1 MAPKRRRNQATM
13 STIRSHLFN
22 RIRFTTFGA
31 PRRPRHPFLRIALGL
46 VGVALLLALLF
57 VSVFVGI
64 AMLAVGM
71 LYRLWTHRR
80 TPSLN
85 RAGAARAGTV
95 DGDAIDGTFRVV
107 GKAQLPLAH

>member
-1 MAPKRRRNQATM
+1 M

-57 VSVFVGI
+57 ISVFVGI

-71 LYRLWTHRR
+71 LYRLWKHRHA
-80 TPSLN
+80 PGLD
-85 RAGAARAGTV
+85 RAKAARAGTI
-95 DGDAIDGTFRVV
+95 DGDYRVV
-107 GKAQLPLAH
+107 VKAQLPLAH

>member
-1 MAPKRRRNQATM
+1 MA
-13 STIRSHLFN
+13 TIRSHFN
-22 RIRFTTFGA
+22 RVRFTTFGA

-57 VSVFVGI
+57 VSVFVGM

-71 LYRLWTHRR
+71 TYRLWKQRR
-80 TPSLN
+80 TPI
-85 RAGAARAGTV
+85 GARARSF
-95 DGDAIDGTFRVV
+95 DGQALDGTFRVV

>member
-1 MAPKRRRNQATM
+1 MSIFRNT
-13 STIRSHLFN
+13 LFN
-22 RIRFTTFGA
+22 RVRFATFGA

-71 LYRLWTHRR
+71 LYRLMKQRR
-80 TPSLN
+80 TPM
-85 RAGAARAGTV
+85 AAHARSI
-95 DGDAIDGTFRVV
+95 DGDYRVV

>member
-1 MAPKRRRNQATM
+1 MPSN
-13 STIRSHLFN
+13 RSHPFN
-22 RIRFTTFGA
+22 RFRFATFGA

-71 LYRLWTHRR
+71 LYRLWKQRR
-80 TPSLN
+80 TPV
-85 RAGAARAGTV
+85 AARARGI
-95 DGDAIDGTFRVV
+95 DGQAIDGTFRIV

>member
-1 MAPKRRRNQATM
+1 M

-22 RIRFTTFGA
+22 RVRFATFGA

-46 VGVALLLALLF
+46 VGVAVLIALLF

-71 LYRLWTHRR
+71 TYRLWKQRR
-80 TPSLN
+80 TPI
-85 RAGAARAGTV
+85 AAKARSI
-95 DGDAIDGTFRVV
+95 DGDYRVV